1 MYIKVLPL
9 KTCTLRLW
17 HEGDEESLAVHANNR
32 NVWINLEDR
41 FPHPYTPEDAREWV
55 RRAHEDPNQL
65 NLAIVV
71 EGKAVGGIGLVFL
84 QDVHRH
90 TAEIGYWLGEAYWGR
105 GISTE
110 AVKAVTEYIVSRFY
124 VYRIQARV
132 FEWNKASCRVLEKA
146 GYHLEGRLRKH
157 VTKDGKVADEYIFAF
172 TRPDGRR

>member
-1 MYIKVLPL
+1 MYITVLPL

-41 FPHPYTPEDAREWV
+41 FPHPYTLQDARNWV

-84 QDVHRH
+84 QDVYRH

-105 GISTE
+105 GIATE
-110 AVKAVTEYIVSRFY
+110 AVKAVTEYVMGHFQI
-124 VYRIQARV
+124 YRVQARV
-132 FEWNKASCRVLEKA
+132 FEWNRASYRVLEKA
-146 GYHLEGRLRKH
+146 GYRLEGRLERH
-157 VTKDGKVADEYIFAF
+157 VTKDRKVTDENIFAVV
-172 TRPDGRR
+172 RRD